1 MKFIVATLS
10 LLISVAGWH
19 YLFYSRSA
27 GGLAS
32 LEMPSANRRRIGLR
46 RAGGCAMMGLAICFF
61 AGFFTFDFHE
71 QPHAF
76 VAIWL
81 AVFLLL
87 AIIVILAL
95 IDLRLTVK
103 LRQERQGRK

>member
-1 MKFIVATLS
+1 MLA
-10 LLISVAGWH
+10 LLIAVAGWH

-27 GGLAS
+27 VSLAS
-32 LEMPSANRRRIGLR
+32 MEMPSANRRRIRLR
-46 RAGGCAMMGLAICFF
+46 RGGGCAMMALAVCFF
-61 AGFFTFDFHE
+61 AGFFTVDFHE

-81 AVFLLL
+81 AVFVLL
-87 AIIVILAL
+87 AVILILAL

-103 LRQERQGRK
+103 LRHDRQVRK